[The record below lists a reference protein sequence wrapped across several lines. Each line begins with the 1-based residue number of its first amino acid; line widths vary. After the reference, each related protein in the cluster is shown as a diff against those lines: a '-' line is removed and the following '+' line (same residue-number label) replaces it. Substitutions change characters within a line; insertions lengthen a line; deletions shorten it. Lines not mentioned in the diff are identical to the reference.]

1 MLTRNEQFYDNLA
14 LYAAALQMIDVFL
27 LLGEASNNDIMEA
40 LQQQN
45 KEYMEKVIYQNN
57 RILRILSEKDM
68 STEQQYYTHGGVGT
82 GLPFCAYKEE
92 LLWQIL

>member
-1 MLTRNEQFYDNLA
+1 MLNRNEQFYDNLA
-14 LYAAALQMIDVFL
+14 LYATALQMIDVFL

-45 KEYMEKVIYQNN
+45 KEYMEKIIDQNN

-68 STEQQYYTHGGVGT
+68 STD
-82 GLPFCAYKEE
+82 
-92 LLWQIL
+92 

>member
-1 MLTRNEQFYDNLA
+1 MLNRNEQFYDNLA

-45 KEYMEKVIYQNN
+45 KEYMEKIIDQNN
-57 RILRILSEKDM
+57 RILRILSERDM
-68 STEQQYYTHGGVGT
+68 STE
-82 GLPFCAYKEE
+82 
-92 LLWQIL
+92 

>member
-27 LLGEASNNDIMEA
+27 LFGEASNNDIMEA

-45 KEYMEKVIYQNN
+45 KEYIEKIIDQNN

-68 STEQQYYTHGGVGT
+68 STE
-82 GLPFCAYKEE
+82 
-92 LLWQIL
+92 

>member
-1 MLTRNEQFYDNLA
+1 MLNRNEQFYDNLA
-14 LYAAALQMIDVFL
+14 LYATALQMIDVFL

-45 KEYMEKVIYQNN
+45 KKYMEKIIYQNN

-68 STEQQYYTHGGVGT
+68 STE
-82 GLPFCAYKEE
+82 
-92 LLWQIL
+92 

>member
-45 KEYMEKVIYQNN
+45 K
-57 RILRILSEKDM
+57 DC
-68 STEQQYYTHGGVGT
+68 
-82 GLPFCAYKEE
+82 FD
-92 LLWQIL
+92 QILPSKGMATGAPAAP

>member
-1 MLTRNEQFYDNLA
+1 MLNRNEQFYDNLA
-14 LYAAALQMIDVFL
+14 LYATALQMIDVFL

-45 KEYMEKVIYQNN
+45 KEYMEKIIDQNN

-68 STEQQYYTHGGVGT
+68 STE
-82 GLPFCAYKEE
+82 
-92 LLWQIL
+92 

>member
-1 MLTRNEQFYDNLA
+1 MLNRNEQFYDNLA

-45 KEYMEKVIYQNN
+45 KEYMEKIIDQNN
-57 RILRILSEKDM
+57 CILRILSERDM
-68 STEQQYYTHGGVGT
+68 STE
-82 GLPFCAYKEE
+82 
-92 LLWQIL
+92 

>member
-1 MLTRNEQFYDNLA
+1 
-14 LYAAALQMIDVFL
+14 MIDVFL

-45 KEYMEKVIYQNN
+45 KEFMEKIIDQNN

-68 STEQQYYTHGGVGT
+68 STE
-82 GLPFCAYKEE
+82 
-92 LLWQIL
+92 

>member
-14 LYAAALQMIDVFL
+14 LYASALQMIDVFL

-45 KEYMEKVIYQNN
+45 KEYMEKIIDQNN

-68 STEQQYYTHGGVGT
+68 STEQ
-82 GLPFCAYKEE
+82 
-92 LLWQIL
+92 

>member
-1 MLTRNEQFYDNLA
+1 MRMLTRNEQFYDNLA

-45 KEYMEKVIYQNN
+45 KEYMEKIIDQNN

-68 STEQQYYTHGGVGT
+68 STE
-82 GLPFCAYKEE
+82 
-92 LLWQIL
+92 

>member
-45 KEYMEKVIYQNN
+45 KEYMEEIIDQNN

-68 STEQQYYTHGGVGT
+68 STV
-82 GLPFCAYKEE
+82 
-92 LLWQIL
+92 

>member
-14 LYAAALQMIDVFL
+14 LYATALQMIDVFL

-45 KEYMEKVIYQNN
+45 KEYMEKIIYQNN

-68 STEQQYYTHGGVGT
+68 STE
-82 GLPFCAYKEE
+82 
-92 LLWQIL
+92 

>member
-14 LYAAALQMIDVFL
+14 LYEAALQMIDVFL

-45 KEYMEKVIYQNN
+45 KEYMEKIIYQNN

-68 STEQQYYTHGGVGT
+68 STE
-82 GLPFCAYKEE
+82 
-92 LLWQIL
+92 

>member
-1 MLTRNEQFYDNLA
+1 MRMLNRNEQFYDNLA
-14 LYAAALQMIDVFL
+14 LYATALQMIDVFL

-45 KEYMEKVIYQNN
+45 KKYMEKIIYQNN

-68 STEQQYYTHGGVGT
+68 STE
-82 GLPFCAYKEE
+82 
-92 LLWQIL
+92 

>member
-1 MLTRNEQFYDNLA
+1 MLNRNEQFYDNLA

-45 KEYMEKVIYQNN
+45 KEYMEKIIDQNN

-68 STEQQYYTHGGVGT
+68 STE
-82 GLPFCAYKEE
+82 
-92 LLWQIL
+92 

>member
-1 MLTRNEQFYDNLA
+1 MLNRNEQFFDNLA

-45 KEYMEKVIYQNN
+45 KEYMEKIIDQNN

-68 STEQQYYTHGGVGT
+68 STE
-82 GLPFCAYKEE
+82 
-92 LLWQIL
+92 

>member
-45 KEYMEKVIYQNN
+45 KEYMEKIIDQNN

-68 STEQQYYTHGGVGT
+68 STV
-82 GLPFCAYKEE
+82 
-92 LLWQIL
+92 

>member
-45 KEYMEKVIYQNN
+45 KEYMEKIIDQNN

-68 STEQQYYTHGGVGT
+68 STD
-82 GLPFCAYKEE
+82 
-92 LLWQIL
+92 

>member
-1 MLTRNEQFYDNLA
+1 MRNEQFYDNLA

-45 KEYMEKVIYQNN
+45 KEYMEKIIDQNN

-68 STEQQYYTHGGVGT
+68 STE
-82 GLPFCAYKEE
+82 
-92 LLWQIL
+92 

>member
-1 MLTRNEQFYDNLA
+1 MRMLNRNEQFYDNLA
-14 LYAAALQMIDVFL
+14 LYATALQMIDVFL

-45 KEYMEKVIYQNN
+45 KEYMEKIIDQNN

-68 STEQQYYTHGGVGT
+68 STV
-82 GLPFCAYKEE
+82 
-92 LLWQIL
+92 